1 MNAQDTI
8 FGPVPLV
15 DEFGQWIPAD
25 WPGKAK
31 SLDELKTAWSEEDKA
46 LLPGNFNISKY
57 GGFSGTK
64 VKATGFFR
72 VEKIDGRW
80 WFVDPEGY
88 LFLLNRKYRYR
99 TPF

>member
-1 MNAQDTI
+1 M
-8 FGPVPLV
+8 
-15 DEFGQWIPAD
+15 ER
-25 WPGKAK
+25 
-31 SLDELKTAWSEEDKA
+31 EDKA

-80 WFVDPEGY
+80 WFVDPEGC
-88 LFLLNRKYRYR
+88 LFFSTGSTCIGPVLIS
-99 TPF
+99 PV